1 MSRSNFFLFLVA
13 LCTLFSCNKVAD
25 TLSEER
31 AQEVVES
38 FATAYFNYD
47 FKRASSY
54 CDDESVR
61 LFRFLASQLTQADI
75 DKLNSKGAAEVSVD
89 SIVNNDDG
97 SYAIVSVEN
106 FLELDSIGGVSHI
119 VESGTFRIPLINTLD
134 TEGNEQWEVRMAY
147 LPRNEKRSR
156 D

>member
-31 AQEVVES
+31 AQEVAES
-38 FATAYFNYD
+38 FAAAYFNYD

-75 DKLNSKGAAEVSVD
+75 DKLNSKGAAEVSV
-89 SIVNNDDG
+89 
-97 SYAIVSVEN
+97 EN
-106 FLELDSIGGVSHI
+106 FLELDSIGGASHI

>member
-75 DKLNSKGAAEVSVD
+75 DKLNSKGAAEISVD

-97 SYAIVSVEN
+97 CYAIVSVEN